1 MLKNRQD
8 LIALR
13 EGCMAAAQL
22 QKRRILVCAGT
33 GCVSSGSLKIFD
45 RLKELIE
52 ANGIS
57 CPVELKVEPHEPGIH
72 GGECACHAQAEN
84 ADNSIAMKK
93 SGCHGFCEMGPLVRI
108 EPEGYLY
115 TKVQLSDC
123 EEIVEKTIL
132 NNEPIDRLA
141 YKRNGEIYRKQEEIP
156 FYKNQTRIVLEHC
169 GHIEDRKSTRL
180 NSSHP

>member
-57 CPVELKVEPHEPGIH
+57 CPVELKVEPHGPGIH

-108 EPEGYLY
+108 EPYGYLY
-115 TKVQLSDC
+115 TKVKLSDC
-123 EEIVEKTIL
+123 EEIVEKTITL
-132 NNEPIDRLA
+132 VNRND
-141 YKRNGEIYRKQEEIP
+141 YKRAQCPPILKVSKKAFGSGRRMPLVAK
-156 FYKNQTRIVLEHC
+156 L
-169 GHIEDRKSTRL
+169 
-180 NSSHP
+180 